1 LGHTVEGVVR
11 TMNLNITK
19 KEVQAIRRI
28 IRHIHTSDPTIQ
40 KEVLRIDALLENLLN
55 TRRDDK

>member
-1 LGHTVEGVVR
+1 
-11 TMNLNITK
+11 MNITK
-19 KEVQAIRRI
+19 KDVSAIRKI

-55 TRRDDK
+55 RKEEK

>member
-1 LGHTVEGVVR
+1 
-11 TMNLNITK
+11 MNLNITK